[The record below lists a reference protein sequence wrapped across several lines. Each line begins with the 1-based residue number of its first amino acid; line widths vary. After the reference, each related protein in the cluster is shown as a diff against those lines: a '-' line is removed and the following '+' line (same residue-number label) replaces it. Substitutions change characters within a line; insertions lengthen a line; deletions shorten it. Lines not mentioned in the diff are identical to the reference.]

1 MTVQDLDGGSA
12 LDTFVLPVT
21 SVNDLPTISD
31 IGDQGIS
38 EDGNTGD
45 LAFTVGDVETP
56 VANLT
61 LSGSSDNLALVPNAN
76 ITFGGAG
83 AARTVRVTPVA
94 NQFGSATITVT
105 VQDLDG
111 GSASDTFVLT
121 VTSVNDL
128 PDLRHRRPGYQRG
141 RQHR

>member
-1 MTVQDLDGGSA
+1 M
-12 LDTFVLPVT
+12 DTFVLTVT

-61 LSGSSDNLALVPNAN
+61 LSGSSDNLALVPNA
-76 ITFGGAG
+76 TSPLGVLVPPALS
-83 AARTVRVTPVA
+83 
-94 NQFGSATITVT
+94 GSPRWPISSEVPP
-105 VQDLDG
+105 
-111 GSASDTFVLT
+111 S
-121 VTSVNDL
+121 
-128 PDLRHRRPGYQRG
+128 P
-141 RQHR
+141 

>member
-1 MTVQDLDGGSA
+1 MAVQLS
-12 LDTFVLPVT
+12 DTFVLTVT

-31 IGDQGIS
+31 IGDQAIS

-61 LSGSSDNLALVPNAN
+61 LSGSSDNLALVPNGN

-83 AARTVRVTPVA
+83 PPGLS
-94 NQFGSATITVT
+94 GSPRWPMSSEVPR
-105 VQDLDG
+105 
-111 GSASDTFVLT
+111 S
-121 VTSVNDL
+121 
-128 PDLRHRRPGYQRG
+128 P
-141 RQHR
+141 